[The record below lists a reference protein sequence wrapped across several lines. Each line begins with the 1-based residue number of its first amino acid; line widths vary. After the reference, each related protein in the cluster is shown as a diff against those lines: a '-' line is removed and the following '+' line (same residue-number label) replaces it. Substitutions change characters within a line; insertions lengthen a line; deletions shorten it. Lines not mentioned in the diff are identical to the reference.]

1 MSDQI
6 VLNAETRERT
16 GSNKARVIRK
26 VDGMVPAIV
35 YGDEKESLNL
45 KLHLNELTKA
55 SQNELFYTQVLLIK
69 NGDLEEKVVLKEL
82 QRDPAK
88 GKFLHADFQ
97 RVSRKTKLKVII
109 PMNFINEEECV
120 GVKNDGGLITKAIR
134 EVEIMCLAGNIP
146 ESIDVDVTDLELG
159 ASIRLTEV
167 SLPEGS
173 EIPGLT
179 EETDQMVVSVNAPK
193 AVEEEEPILEDGEE
207 GEEGVAEEDELEE
220 AYNTIRSL
228 KATINEVNLLNA
240 KLLFSNKLFRSND
253 LNESQKMKVIETFDR
268 ANSVRE
274 VKLVYST
281 LSESLTAYTPKRK
294 TRVTEVF
301 ASKTSKSTAPKKG
314 MIVESNDFANRMKKL
329 AGLL

>member
-35 YGDEKESLNL
+35 YGDKKESLNL

-69 NGDLEEKVVLKEL
+69 NGDVEEKVVLKEL

-88 GKFLHADFQ
+88 GKFLHADFL
-97 RVSRKTKLKVII
+97 RVSGKTKLKVII

-146 ESIDVDVTDLELG
+146 ESIDIDVTNLELG
-159 ASIRLTEV
+159 ASIRLTEI

-173 EIPGLT
+173 EISGLT

-193 AVEEEEPILEDGEE
+193 AVEEEPILEEGMESEEGTAEE
-207 GEEGVAEEDELEE
+207 GESSDEE
-220 AYNTIRSL
+220 ANSEE
-228 KATINEVNLLNA
+228 A
-240 KLLFSNKLFRSND
+240 
-253 LNESQKMKVIETFDR
+253 ESKG
-268 ANSVRE
+268 
-274 VKLVYST
+274 
-281 LSESLTAYTPKRK
+281 SE
-294 TRVTEVF
+294 
-301 ASKTSKSTAPKKG
+301 
-314 MIVESNDFANRMKKL
+314 ES
-329 AGLL
+329 